1 LNFFFFVEA
10 EYSVERNKAY
20 VPMLMQTCYK
30 PDGWLGLIIGSKL
43 YIDFSK
49 LPFDEALHLLLREIE
64 AVRISL
70 GVDGFDQTSGKDYFL
85 LFNFEFFLYPFS
97 VSTSTYSITT
107 MDSSFT
113 YHRNVNDWNAD
124 DVIDWLHHEKLEM

>member
-1 LNFFFFVEA
+1 M
-10 EYSVERNKAY
+10 SIKAA
-20 VPMLMQTCYK
+20 
-30 PDGWLGLIIGSKL
+30 GWLGIINGPKL
-43 YIDFSK
+43 HIDFSK